1 MLEKAVNLLGAFVT
15 FLAGVGYDAA
25 KQRLAEDAR
34 ATPPA
39 DGRGSARAPAA
50 RLRKQARLPGWRNA
64 VLRLVAGILRVF
76 ILFGVPALVVLAL
89 SLVLVDR

>member
-1 MLEKAVNLLGAFVT
+1 MEQGSV
-15 FLAGVGYDAA
+15 
-25 KQRLAEDAR
+25 
-34 ATPPA
+34 PPQQQQPVLPTA
-39 DGRGSARAPAA
+39 PSPDTGSTASARAPAA